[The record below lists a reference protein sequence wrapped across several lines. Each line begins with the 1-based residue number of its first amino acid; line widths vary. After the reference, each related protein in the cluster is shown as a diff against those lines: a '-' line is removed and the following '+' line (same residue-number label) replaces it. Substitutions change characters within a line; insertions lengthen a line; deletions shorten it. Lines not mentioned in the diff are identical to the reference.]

1 MTANRG
7 GLQFLYAHLRRVSSN
22 ARCLRQ
28 PHSHIHSGSLPSPAG
43 NTRVLRAASPR
54 HTCSGTRVHGYGA
67 PWRTPAIQ
75 HGGMW
80 TNGDPNT

>member
-54 HTCSGTRVHGYGA
+54 HTCSGTRVHGDGA